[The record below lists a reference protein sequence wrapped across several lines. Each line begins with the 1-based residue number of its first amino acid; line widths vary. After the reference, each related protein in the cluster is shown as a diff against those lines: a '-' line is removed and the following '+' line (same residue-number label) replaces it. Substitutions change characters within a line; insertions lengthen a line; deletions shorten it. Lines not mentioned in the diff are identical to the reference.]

1 MSNLTGKPSVDRPW
15 LKYYPEQLR
24 QMIKEPK
31 CTVLEYLK
39 SYCPGEDVAAIDFY
53 GKEVLWKTVFD
64 QTEKVARSLRAM
76 GFKEGDQIPVFLL
89 SVPEFIPILLAAEKI
104 GASLICRDNTI
115 QENVEAVAKSGA
127 KAMIAHDYLS
137 QQELEKYLSETDV
150 EKVILVKACTSCD
163 FEDLPDYV
171 QKSLKERYSSESA
184 HGSAV
189 ISWEDF
195 LMMGD
200 SYTGIVEAPVDIHR
214 PLFRAY
220 TSGSTGPSKQVI
232 HSAHTMLS
240 VVAQMNFYAGGDGF
254 RPNLLITSLP
264 PCLVAVVV
272 SMYLMA
278 LSSNKLLILAPFCR
292 VEDVDLEMMRTRPT
306 FWPII
311 PIFMETVMRN
321 GRIPDDYD
329 MSHLQAAGVGSE
341 SYNNTQMKNAQEFLR
356 AHNCNIRL
364 TTGYGSSEAGS
375 NVSMPMTPHPM
386 GYGNV
391 GVPTYFNTISIF
403 EPGTQNELT
412 YNVLG
417 EVCISGPGL
426 MLGYD
431 DPEATAK
438 TLQVHEDGMTWL
450 HTGDI
455 GFMNEDG
462 VLYVQ
467 TRGTAPRYG
476 GGDLATLPMENVIAD
491 AEIEGIDD
499 EFFVVVPDSTHPGY
513 YVPYLYIVPKEGY
526 TVADLEDEIRE
537 CLEAYMQPVEI
548 IEIAARPFFHFKT
561 NRIGLARELLQDRN
575 FKFGSIIKANREARA

>member
-220 TSGSTGPSKQVI
+220 TSGSTGPSKQVT

-240 VVAQMNFYAGGDGF
+240 VV
-254 RPNLLITSLP
+254 
-264 PCLVAVVV
+264 
-272 SMYLMA
+272 
-278 LSSNKLLILAPFCR
+278 
-292 VEDVDLEMMRTRPT
+292 
-306 FWPII
+306 
-311 PIFMETVMRN
+311 
-321 GRIPDDYD
+321 
-329 MSHLQAAGVGSE
+329 
-341 SYNNTQMKNAQEFLR
+341 
-356 AHNCNIRL
+356 
-364 TTGYGSSEAGS
+364 
-375 NVSMPMTPHPM
+375 
-386 GYGNV
+386 
-391 GVPTYFNTISIF
+391 
-403 EPGTQNELT
+403 GT
-412 YNVLG
+412 
-417 EVCISGPGL
+417 
-426 MLGYD
+426 
-431 DPEATAK
+431 
-438 TLQVHEDGMTWL
+438 
-450 HTGDI
+450 
-455 GFMNEDG
+455 
-462 VLYVQ
+462 
-467 TRGTAPRYG
+467 
-476 GGDLATLPMENVIAD
+476 
-491 AEIEGIDD
+491 D
-499 EFFVVVPDSTHPGY
+499 EFFMPEEMASDQ
-513 YVPYLYIVPKEGY
+513 I
-526 TVADLEDEIRE
+526 
-537 CLEAYMQPVEI
+537 C
-548 IEIAARPFFHFKT
+548 
-561 NRIGLARELLQDRN
+561 
-575 FKFGSIIKANREARA
+575 

>member
-195 LMMGD
+195 LE
-200 SYTGIVEAPVDIHR
+200 ILIPV
-214 PLFRAY
+214 LW
-220 TSGSTGPSKQVI
+220 
-232 HSAHTMLS
+232 
-240 VVAQMNFYAGGDGF
+240 
-254 RPNLLITSLP
+254 
-264 PCLVAVVV
+264 
-272 SMYLMA
+272 
-278 LSSNKLLILAPFCR
+278 KL
-292 VEDVDLEMMRTRPT
+292 
-306 FWPII
+306 
-311 PIFMETVMRN
+311 
-321 GRIPDDYD
+321 
-329 MSHLQAAGVGSE
+329 
-341 SYNNTQMKNAQEFLR
+341 
-356 AHNCNIRL
+356 RL
-364 TTGYGSSEAGS
+364 
-375 NVSMPMTPHPM
+375 
-386 GYGNV
+386 
-391 GVPTYFNTISIF
+391 ISIVRF
-403 EPGTQNELT
+403 SVRTPAVPQ
-412 YNVLG
+412 VL
-417 EVCISGPGL
+417 P
-426 MLGYD
+426 
-431 DPEATAK
+431 
-438 TLQVHEDGMTWL
+438 
-450 HTGDI
+450 
-455 GFMNEDG
+455 
-462 VLYVQ
+462 
-467 TRGTAPRYG
+467 
-476 GGDLATLPMENVIAD
+476 
-491 AEIEGIDD
+491 
-499 EFFVVVPDSTHPGY
+499 
-513 YVPYLYIVPKEGY
+513 
-526 TVADLEDEIRE
+526 
-537 CLEAYMQPVEI
+537 
-548 IEIAARPFFHFKT
+548 
-561 NRIGLARELLQDRN
+561 NR
-575 FKFGSIIKANREARA
+575 